1 MAKAKLDVKSL
12 NDQDLK
18 EKLSDESLRL
28 KKMSFGHAITPIEN
42 PMSIRLL
49 RRDIARLKTELH
61 RRQLGN

>member
-1 MAKAKLDVKSL
+1 MPKAKLDVKSL

-28 KKMSFGHAITPIEN
+28 KKMTFGHAITPIEN

-49 RRDIARLKTELH
+49 RRDIARIKTELH
-61 RRQLGN
+61 RRASSI

>member
-1 MAKAKLDVKSL
+1 MAQAKLDVKSL

-18 EKLSDESLRL
+18 DKLQDETVRL

-61 RRQLGN
+61 RRATGK